1 MRVGQ
6 RPSSS
11 SISTQNPDSGRI
23 DLDTCARLRGL
34 TPTGTTSAS
43 RNLSLSPTRPAFF
56 PAYPN
61 DQAPV
66 TPRRRI
72 LSLPCQLDHQ
82 NSILDSPL
90 KEETG
95 SPTFLLQPA
104 RFTPDQSES
113 ISSSPTTTSSLTA
126 TRPTP
131 TPSNNITALPVRKQS
146 KSPPLTQFPPLPL
159 VPMAS
164 ENPRVVPLFRG
175 DYANKEEPTE
185 WFAQFELSMPASW
198 NDSQR
203 LTRFEMQLAPGNI
216 AEEWYQD
223 MVTKR
228 TFTFSGLKFAFRKR
242 WPPPRRPKYTRAQQ
256 KERIMAEMLEESE
269 IGVWAEGNY
278 GHVTWA
284 DKVSRLA
291 LGMGDTNG
299 HLIEYVVEG
308 IPDLLKDH
316 LKCDYDSWDDFI
328 DDVQSVSSV
337 KLKRGRE
344 DLDKERARDADI
356 ARLKAQSVQRLG
368 VPTYRAPLRM
378 STPPGSMPTNIIGN
392 TYPSSYP
399 ALPAPTMNNPMMP
412 MRGGFNARGMP
423 LMRAQLTR
431 AQILEK
437 LSAVPQRAN
446 TEAGR
451 RQYEADVDLWH
462 RTHGAEGFPS
472 LEKPYPLRPGTAVL
486 GSGECYNCGM
496 VTEPLHVST
505 QCIAQDPLRPQE
517 SRWRQQVAGLIRR
530 TASPMNRPSYS
541 PTSVQHIATTT
552 YPQFNAYGMA
562 GTMPIY
568 TVAPQEEFGGWNGQ
582 DNWVAQEPE
591 HDWVPENY
599 MEPLPTL
606 DQQ

>member
-6 RPSSS
+6 QPSSPSNSIES
-11 SISTQNPDSGRI
+11 SDSGRI
-23 DLDTCARLRGL
+23 NLDTCARLRGL

-43 RNLSLSPTRPAFF
+43 RNLSLSPTRPTFF
-56 PAYPN
+56 PAYPSN
-61 DQAPV
+61 QALV

-72 LSLPCQLDHQ
+72 VSLPCQLEYQ
-82 NSILDSPL
+82 GSPLDSPL

-104 RFTPDQSES
+104 RFTPSQDDST
-113 ISSSPTTTSSLTA
+113 SSSPTTTSSLTA

-131 TPSNNITALPVRKQS
+131 TPSTNVAALPIKKQS
-146 KSPPLTQFPPLPL
+146 SSPPL
-159 VPMAS
+159 PMAS
-164 ENPRVVPLFRG
+164 ENPRTVPLFRG

-203 LTRFEMQLAPGNI
+203 ISRFEMQLAPGNI
-216 AEEWYQD
+216 AEEWFQD
-223 MVTKR
+223 IAARKS
-228 TFTFSGLKFAFRKR
+228 FTFSGLKIAFRKR
-242 WPPPRRPKYTRAQQ
+242 WPPPKRPKYTRAQQ
-256 KERIMAEMLEESE
+256 KEWVMAELLEEDE

-284 DKVSRLA
+284 SKVSRLA
-291 LGMGDTNG
+291 LGMGDTAG
-299 HLIEYVVEG
+299 HLIEYMLEG

-328 DDVQSVSSV
+328 EDVQRVPSV

-356 ARLKAQSVQRLG
+356 ARLKAQNVQRLSA
-368 VPTYRAPLRM
+368 PTYRTTFRTA
-378 STPPGSMPTNIIGN
+378 TPPNPMPANVVGN
-392 TYPSSYP
+392 TYPSPYP
-399 ALPAPTMNNPMMP
+399 TLSAPIMNNPMMP

-423 LMRAQLTR
+423 FMRAQLTR

-437 LSAVPQRAN
+437 LSATPQRAN

-451 RQYEADVDLWH
+451 RQYEADVELWH
-462 RTHGAEGFPS
+462 RTHGAEGFQT

-505 QCIAQDPLRPQE
+505 QCIAQEPLRPQE

-530 TASPMNRPSYS
+530 TASPMNRPSYL
-541 PTSVQHIATTT
+541 PTPVQHITATT
-552 YPQFNAYGMA
+552 YPQYGAYGTA

-568 TVAPQEEFGGWNGQ
+568 TVAPQEELGGWSGQ
-582 DNWVAQEPE
+582 DHWIAQEPGQ
-591 HDWVPENY
+591 DWVPENY
-599 MEPLPTL
+599 MEPLPML